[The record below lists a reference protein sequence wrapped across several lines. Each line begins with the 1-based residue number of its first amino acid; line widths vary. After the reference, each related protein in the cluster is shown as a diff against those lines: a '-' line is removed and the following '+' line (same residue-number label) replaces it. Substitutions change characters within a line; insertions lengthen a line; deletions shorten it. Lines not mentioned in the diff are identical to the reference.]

1 MQRRRKAEMSTLSEI
16 LPNYQSRRHLL
27 QNVHLP
33 AKAYGGRNFLYMKT
47 HKAAC
52 TNVLTLLITQMHAA
66 LSSDAALEISME
78 GVHNLPTDYLRA
90 GARGLE
96 WPTVEDALFGPEWF
110 RFTVIRE
117 PLSRTVSAWSDKL
130 QGNTRQ
136 RRDLN
141 KVLGRDLETEISL
154 PGFLDIIAQDEEAR
168 LIDRHWRPQHLEIS
182 YGQVH
187 YDLIG
192 RVEDMQAARAQI
204 VETLFGPRGHK
215 VPILDT
221 RKHLGHTSSRRADR
235 EALTAQDRRNV
246 ERAFARDFDM
256 YERVAS
262 APVA

>member
-1 MQRRRKAEMSTLSEI
+1 MSTLSEI

-33 AKAYGGRNFLYMKT
+33 ARTYGGPKFLYMKN

-52 TNVLTLLITQMHAA
+52 TNVLTLLITQIHAA
-66 LSSDAALEISME
+66 LSSEAVLDISMDA
-78 GVHNLPTDYLRA
+78 VHNLPTDYLRA
-90 GARGLE
+90 GARGLD

-110 RFTVIRE
+110 RFTIIRE
-117 PLSRTVSAWSDKL
+117 PLNRTVSAWSDKL

-141 KVLGRDLETEISL
+141 KVLGRDPETEISL
-154 PGFLDIIAQDEEAR
+154 PAFLDIIAQDDTAR
-168 LIDRHWRPQHLEIS
+168 MIDRHWRPQHLEIS
-182 YGQVH
+182 FDQVR

-192 RVEDMQAARAQI
+192 RVEDMAAARAQI
-204 VETLFGPRGHK
+204 IETLFGARGLK
-215 VPILDT
+215 LRILDT
-221 RKHLGHTSSRRADR
+221 REHLGHRSSSRADR

-256 YERVAS
+256 YARVAS